1 MKKCFLLIFLFLFY
15 IPIVDALEFSI
26 TSQHVIL
33 YNLND
38 DKVLYELDSD
48 NKDNIASL
56 TKIMTVLVAIEN
68 QKDLSK
74 NVTITREALEGIED
88 YTVVGYSVGNVTTIE
103 ELLYGAM
110 LPSGADAVNALAIDT
125 AGSVS
130 KFVEMM
136 NVKASELKLKNT
148 HFDNPVGMDSAD
160 NYSTARDISLLLKY
174 ALQNETF
181 YKVFTARTYT
191 IASLNKVVSSTLI
204 GYSRSYGLDITDIVG
219 AKSGFTDGAGLCLAS
234 IATIDDVR
242 YLLVTMKADT
252 TSRSNAVKDSLTI
265 YDYYSSNYG
274 YQTVVKKGKKV
285 RSIPVK
291 WGKTS
296 TYDIIS
302 PNDISLY
309 LANDIRKNRIQYQY
323 NGIMELNYKI
333 KKGDKLGSVSVIYE
347 GDTLTTYDVYLTKDI
362 SYYHPV
368 LYGVIVVCVVVM
380 IISLDVII
388 SRKKRKKKRLK
399 KR

>member
-1 MKKCFLLIFLFLFY
+1 MKKGFLLIFLFLFY

-368 LYGVIVVCVVVM
+368 LYGVIVICVVVM

>member
-368 LYGVIVVCVVVM
+368 LYGVIVICVVVM